1 MHVVVN
7 ACCMFGVIFLGVAIY
22 LFSDI
27 QEEIKLESIKGN
39 LIFSCC

>member
-22 LFSDI
+22 LFYDI